1 MVLSSSFLVICIN
14 YDKKIKI
21 CNKKHKGELY
31 MCGIIGRAGAENV
44 LPPVIDGLKRLEY
57 RGYDSAGLA
66 YFKEGEIERVRA
78 KGKITALEKSL
89 NQKAQSCVAIGHTRW
104 ATHGSPTEANAHPH
118 KSPDGMFYVV
128 HNGIIENSE
137 EIKKTLLAKDTAYES
152 QTDTEVFAH
161 LLEKYY
167 NGDVVSAIAK
177 AQAVL
182 KGAYAFAVL
191 CIDFPYAVFGV
202 ASGSPLM
209 AVKCED
215 GFCVAS
221 DSGAVSCDGQVCY
234 RIQNGEI
241 CRLTRDSLCFFDAA
255 GSKIN
260 KAGESLSCKENA
272 FDKCGFDHFM
282 LKEIY
287 EQADA
292 VRSTLDSLITFGS
305 VTLPDVAFDEDFL
318 KEGLRKII
326 IVACGSAYHAGLAV
340 RCAIEK
346 LAGISCSVELASEFR
361 YSQPF
366 VDEATLTIFVSQ
378 SGETADTLASLR
390 LAKHCGA
397 QIMSV
402 VNVKN
407 SAIARESENVIF
419 TQAGREVAVATT
431 KAYSSQLAALYAFA
445 IFLGRISGKI
455 SEDEERKFTQ
465 ELMCLPLK
473 IKETLSN
480 TINSAQEI
488 ARKLNSSKDVF
499 FIGRLSDY
507 ATACEGSL
515 KLKEIS
521 YINSQSYPAGE
532 LKHGTISLVENQT
545 PVIAI
550 AGESKVFSKTLSN
563 IFEVEARGAQVIVVT
578 DKAKQSLVS
587 NNRTVL
593 AVPDTLSEFRSSLLV
608 IPLQLISYYTALLR
622 GCDIDQPKN
631 LAKSVTVE

>member
-1 MVLSSSFLVICIN
+1 
-14 YDKKIKI
+14 
-21 CNKKHKGELY
+21 
-31 MCGIIGRAGAENV
+31 MCGIIGKAGVGNV
-44 LPPVIDGLKRLEY
+44 LPQLLNGLKRLEY
-57 RGYDSAGLA
+57 RGYDSSGVA
-66 YFKEGEIERVRA
+66 YFESSAIKRVRA
-78 KGKITALEKSL
+78 LGKISELEKKLVGNPEESG
-89 NQKAQSCVAIGHTRW
+89 VGIGHTRW
-104 ATHGSPTEANAHPH
+104 ATHGKPSEENAHPH
-118 KSPDGMFYVV
+118 RSSDGKFYIV

-318 KEGLRKII
+318 KERLNRILII
-326 IVACGSAYHAGLAV
+326 ACGSAYHTGLVAKHL
-340 RCAIEK
+340 IEK
-346 LAGISCSVELASEFR
+346 MSGIFCCVEIASEFR
-361 YSQPF
+361 YSEPLA
-366 VDEATLTIFVSQ
+366 DENTLAIFVSQ
-378 SGETADTLASLR
+378 SGETADTLAGLR
-390 LAKHCGA
+390 LAKRCGA
-397 QIMSV
+397 QILSI
-402 VNVKN
+402 VNVRD
-407 SAIARESENVIF
+407 SVIARESENVIF
-419 TQAGREVAVATT
+419 TCAGREIAVATS
-431 KAYSSQLAALYAFA
+431 KAYSAQLAAFYAFSVY
-445 IFLGRISGKI
+445 LGRVRSRITAEEEEKYVCELLLLPDKI
-455 SEDEERKFTQ
+455 SETLEETNDAVKA
-465 ELMCLPLK
+465 LA
-473 IKETLSN
+473 KEISG
-480 TINSAQEI
+480 E
-488 ARKLNSSKDVF
+488 RDVF
-499 FIGRLSDY
+499 FIGRLKDF

-521 YINSQSYPAGE
+521 YINSQSYGAGE
-532 LKHGTISLVENQT
+532 LKHGTISLIEKGT
-545 PVIAI
+545 PVVAL

-563 IFEVEARGAQVIVVT
+563 ICEVEARGGRVIVVT
-578 DKAKQSLVS
+578 DKAKKSLVS
-587 NNRTVL
+587 KNRSVI
-593 AVPDTLSEFRSSLLV
+593 AVADTFSEFRPSLLV
-608 IPLQLISYYTALLR
+608 LVLQLLAYYTACIR